1 MNRVALN
8 FWPVEVVIPLRLAAF
23 MPFAKIRHIMVR
35 TEVISVNPGNTAE
48 GARFVNVSAR
58 CAARIAR
65 RPVLSVRKSFPV
77 LNFLFPTQNA
87 GLRLSVTLLVLRI
100 IVGGLLIYA
109 GIAGLAYSG
118 MAYNV
123 ALGNLV
129 VGAMIAIGL
138 FVRPVCLFPAVY
150 YGFTAIGSIAS
161 GVDQLSLMY
170 SALSLLLCSSGPGK
184 VSIDEAIRRF
194 VVKHSRF
201 L

>member
-129 VGAMIAIGL
+129 VGDCHRTFCSPGMSFSGSILRIYGYRVYCIRGGPAVADVLGSVIVAL
-138 FVRPVCLFPAVY
+138 FVRPRKGQY
-150 YGFTAIGSIAS
+150 
-161 GVDQLSLMY
+161 
-170 SALSLLLCSSGPGK
+170 
-184 VSIDEAIRRF
+184 
-194 VVKHSRF
+194 
-201 L
+201 

>member
-138 FVRPVCLFPAVY
+138 LFARYVFSGSILRIYGYRVYCIRGGPAVADVLGSVIVALFVRPRKGQY
-150 YGFTAIGSIAS
+150 
-161 GVDQLSLMY
+161 
-170 SALSLLLCSSGPGK
+170 
-184 VSIDEAIRRF
+184 
-194 VVKHSRF
+194 
-201 L
+201 